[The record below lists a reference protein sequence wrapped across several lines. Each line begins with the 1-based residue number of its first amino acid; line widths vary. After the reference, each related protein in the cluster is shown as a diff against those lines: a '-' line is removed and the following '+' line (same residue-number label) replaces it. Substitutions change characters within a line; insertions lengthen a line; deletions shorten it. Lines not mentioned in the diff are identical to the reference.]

1 MFKSV
6 LKGYDA
12 IIFDLDGTIVQ
23 DEGCWTMAIKTIFE
37 PEILSE
43 VPYFGERGLQLRENV
58 ELIVKKNYLRAEVN
72 QEVFYQLIVKEF
84 FNNFDSVE
92 LTPGFIEL
100 AENLKKSGKRLAVVT
115 NSDKAIADEIIKR
128 LDIGKYF
135 EFVISAQEV
144 ELPKPS
150 PLVYL
155 EAVKRLGVSKSKIL
169 VFEDS
174 VGGAF
179 AAEIAELNR
188 IIILDPQ
195 FSPVDFGSK
204 TRNFIDSF
212 EVINDNFEVDSD
224 QYFDRI
230 FQ

>member
-23 DEGCWTMAIKTIFE
+23 DEGCWTMAIKSFFE

-92 LTPGFIEL
+92 LTPGFI
-100 AENLKKSGKRLAVVT
+100 
-115 NSDKAIADEIIKR
+115 
-128 LDIGKYF
+128 
-135 EFVISAQEV
+135 
-144 ELPKPS
+144 
-150 PLVYL
+150 
-155 EAVKRLGVSKSKIL
+155 
-169 VFEDS
+169 
-174 VGGAF
+174 
-179 AAEIAELNR
+179 
-188 IIILDPQ
+188 
-195 FSPVDFGSK
+195 
-204 TRNFIDSF
+204 
-212 EVINDNFEVDSD
+212 
-224 QYFDRI
+224 
-230 FQ
+230 

>member
-43 VPYFGERGLQLRENV
+43 VPYFGEWGLQLRENV

-115 NSDKAIADEIIKR
+115 NSDKVIADEIIKR

-155 EAVKRLGVSKSKIL
+155 EAVKKLGAKGVFIL
-169 VFEDS
+169 VKKVVMKF
-174 VGGAF
+174 F
-179 AAEIAELNR
+179 W
-188 IIILDPQ
+188 
-195 FSPVDFGSK
+195 K
-204 TRNFIDSF
+204 CTRK
-212 EVINDNFEVDSD
+212 EVWKEVWKEV
-224 QYFDRI
+224 
-230 FQ
+230 